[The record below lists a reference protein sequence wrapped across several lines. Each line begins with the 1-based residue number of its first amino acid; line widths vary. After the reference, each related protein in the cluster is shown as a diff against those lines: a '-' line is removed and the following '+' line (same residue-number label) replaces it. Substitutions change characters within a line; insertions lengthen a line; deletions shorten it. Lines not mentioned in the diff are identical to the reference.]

1 MRRTGTPTLDATD
14 ERIVSLLGADGRLS
28 VNRLADATNVSRATA
43 YHRLERLRE
52 EGVITGFR
60 ATIDPAKTGLTVT
73 ALILVNVAQHH
84 WQAVR
89 DGLLGL
95 PGLDELLITSGEFD
109 MVLLV
114 RVPDISALRDVVLDR
129 LHGMEHVRST
139 QTIFVLDEHRADWI
153 GSAFASATASEA
165 EAP

>member
-1 MRRTGTPTLDATD
+1 MRRPGAPVLDATD
-14 ERIVSLLGADGRLS
+14 ARIVRLLAADGRQS

-52 EGVITGFR
+52 AGVITGFR
-60 ATIDPAKTGLTVT
+60 ATIDPAKTGLSVT

-89 DGLLGL
+89 DDLLGL
-95 PGLDELLITSGEFD
+95 PGLDQLLFTSGEFD

-114 RVPDISALRDVVLDR
+114 RVPDIAALRDVVLDR

-139 QTIFVLDEHRADWI
+139 QTIFVLDEHRADWV
-153 GSAFASATASEA
+153 GSAFAPDVE
-165 EAP
+165 PQ

>member
-1 MRRTGTPTLDATD
+1 MRRPTTPVLDVTD
-14 ERIVSLLGADGRLS
+14 ERIVSLLAADGRLS
-28 VNRLADATNVSRATA
+28 VNRLADATNISRATA
-43 YHRLERLRE
+43 YHRLERLQDA
-52 EGVITGFR
+52 GVITGFR
-60 ATIDPAKTGLTVT
+60 ATIDPAKTGLSVT

-95 PGLDELLITSGEFD
+95 PGLDQLLFTSGEFD

-114 RVPDISALRDVVLDR
+114 RVPDIAALRDVVLDR
-129 LHGMEHVRST
+129 LHSMEHVRST

-153 GSAFASATASEA
+153 RSAFAPDA
-165 EAP
+165 EPQ

>member
-1 MRRTGTPTLDATD
+1 MRRMGTPNLDATD
-14 ERIVSLLGADGRLS
+14 ERIVTLLGTDGRMS

-73 ALILVNVAQHH
+73 ALILVNVGQHH
-84 WQAVR
+84 WQEVR
-89 DGLLGL
+89 DGLLEL

-114 RVPDISALRDVVLDR
+114 RVPDIAALRDVVLDR

-153 GSAFASATASEA
+153 ESAFAASNASGA
-165 EAP
+165 ESP